1 MVALVL
7 RGICCLLLVLP
18 VSVALCSEAPVAP
31 PGEAPGRASQQA
43 ALLLTPGRH
52 EDYDEV
58 TARLPLAQAP
68 VASVALARI
77 NVALHQARQRAGQQ
91 LCADQ
96 WTPSGA
102 LYLEWGPQLE
112 EHSPATTRA
121 PYWSYRS
128 LRQPSTAACQ
138 GISRDRFFQEMS
150 RHLPDWITVRPA
162 GREIA
167 YRQGQGI
174 LPSGQSR
181 IAAK

>member
-1 MVALVL
+1 MVPLVL
-7 RGICCLLLVLP
+7 RGICCLLLVMP
-18 VSVALCSEAPVAP
+18 ASAAQCSDAPVAP
-31 PGEAPGRASQQA
+31 AGAPPGKTSQLA
-43 ALLLTPGRH
+43 GMLLTPGRH

-68 VASVALARI
+68 VASVVLARI

-91 LCADQ
+91 LCAGQ

-102 LYLEWGPQLE
+102 LYLEQGPQLE
-112 EHSPATTRA
+112 EHSPATTRG

-128 LRQPSTAACQ
+128 LRQPSTAPCQ